1 MSVEGLFNSTLP
13 EGGTSFNSFFFTYD
27 GFAALI
33 FLKCG
38 GAGLRVDLEPISALL
53 RIRLGKREAF
63 ILRRSRA
70 RLLFFFFWLPKR
82 AHVKRIEYCSIRC
95 PGGQTQCV
103 PQSSAYSQTPQK
115 PTLADLYLM
124 LSTKLCLPSSRK
136 LSSSTTTTRA
146 SVLISPVDFSRV
158 DALLFCGLIRAGCGT
173 HFLFLSSFGL

>member
-1 MSVEGLFNSTLP
+1 MTPPPPPRLTALLYLQHVGCDRILGSDVREDRCRSCGGDGSGCVSVEGLFNSTLP

-70 RLLFFFFWLPKR
+70 RLYFFLLAAETCTREAYRVLFYTMPWRSNAMCHVVVCLLANSTE
-82 AHVKRIEYCSIRC
+82 AH
-95 PGGQTQCV
+95 
-103 PQSSAYSQTPQK
+103 
-115 PTLADLYLM
+115 
-124 LSTKLCLPSSRK
+124 LS
-136 LSSSTTTTRA
+136 
-146 SVLISPVDFSRV
+146 
-158 DALLFCGLIRAGCGT
+158 
-173 HFLFLSSFGL
+173 